1 MIKILEKFMQYLL
14 VIAVAALFVSG
25 CSKKTPT
32 FSEKI
37 VQGLQSS
44 SLSFSDTDQVEGTV
58 TGKVV
63 LDSSAEVN
71 NQVAKW
77 VIYWSDAAS
86 VRGKSTKA
94 CESDKGDIVGGT
106 VCELSSVKV
115 NGKYFLAYAADA
127 KGGEFYTNKSVAVV
141 DVKPKKEEP
150 KKEEPKKEEPK
161 KEEPVAATDEPV
173 VATDEPVVATDE
185 PVVATDEP
193 VVATDEPV
201 VATKEPVVAEKVED
215 PTAKIFYMLENASLA
230 FLDNDNKE
238 IRVTG
243 NIKLYA
249 DEELEKLVPSWVVY
263 WSDGEDAS
271 GKTIKVCEVRGIVD
285 GVICK
290 LTDEVLIGDHFL
302 AYAVDEEGNEYP
314 ETLSVEV
321 VDAFVEISEPIVA
334 ADVPVDVP
342 VVVTDVPVVATEEP
356 IVATEEPVVAT
367 EEPIE
372 VDEPSAPTPITILLD
387 NVLYEFDKAALQD
400 EYMTYLDDT
409 FENAADKAS
418 MTFVIAGH
426 ADERGSNE
434 YNLALGERRAYAVK
448 RYLISL
454 GFYEENVRII
464 SYGEE
469 KPMDSG
475 HNESAWSKNRRS
487 VTELTQ

>member
-150 KKEEPKKEEPK
+150 KKEEPKKEEP
-161 KEEPVAATDEPV
+161 VA
-173 VATDEPVVATDE
+173 
-185 PVVATDEP
+185 ATDEP

>member
-150 KKEEPKKEEPK
+150 KKEEP
-161 KEEPVAATDEPV
+161 VA
-173 VATDEPVVATDE
+173 
-185 PVVATDEP
+185 ATDEP